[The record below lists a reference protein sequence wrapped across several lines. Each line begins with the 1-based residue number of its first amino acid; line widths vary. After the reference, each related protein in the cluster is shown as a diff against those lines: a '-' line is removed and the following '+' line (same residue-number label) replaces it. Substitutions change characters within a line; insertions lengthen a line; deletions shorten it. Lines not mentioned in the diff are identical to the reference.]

1 MKTPKSIERQKWDKV
16 EDFFI
21 KNFTDGERP
30 DVDTILFLIGVQE
43 LGQGKRKFEKDDK
56 VNLIHIA
63 VCTILEP
70 FGFYRFDGRDADGW
84 PLFEFLEA
92 LPELKAN
99 EQSLLMKY
107 AIIQYFEDRQLFD
120 F

>member
-1 MKTPKSIERQKWDKV
+1 MKTVKSIERKKWDKI

-30 DVDTILFLIGVQE
+30 DMDTILFLIGVQE
-43 LGQGKRKFEKDDK
+43 LGQGKKKFSKDDK

-70 FGFYRFDGRDADGW
+70 FGYYRFEGRDADDW
-84 PLFEFLEA
+84 PQFEFMEP

-107 AIIQYFEDRQLFD
+107 AIIQYFEDKNLI
-120 F
+120 